1 MSLARVVD
9 WGAVVLVAACA
20 ALAGLLELFLVPLY
34 AGSALVPIAV
44 LVGVASNACLP
55 RLSRA
60 IVPST
65 AAAVAPFA
73 AWLVVV
79 IWIGLT
85 TRPEGDVVL
94 PGGGGVQWVGY
105 GVLLGGA
112 LAGTV
117 TLVLSAPA
125 PQRPARGAMPP
136 GAPRAPANLSQ

>member
-1 MSLARVVD
+1 MSVARVLD
-9 WGAVVLVAACA
+9 WAAVVLVAACA

-34 AGSALVPIAV
+34 AGSTLVPIAV
-44 LVGVASNACLP
+44 LLAVASNACLP

-65 AAAVAPFA
+65 GAAVVPFA

-79 IWIGLT
+79 VGIGLT

-125 PQRPARGAMPP
+125 PRRPPGAMPP
-136 GAPRAPANLSQ
+136 GPSRMPANLSR

>member
-1 MSLARVVD
+1 MNLVRVLN
-9 WGAVVLVAACA
+9 WTGVVLVAACA

-34 AGSALVPIAV
+34 TGSTLVPIAV
-44 LVGVASNACLP
+44 LMALASNAGLP

-65 AAAVAPFA
+65 AAAAAPFA

-79 IWIGLT
+79 VWIGLT

-94 PGGGGVQWVGY
+94 PGGGGLQWVGY

-125 PQRPARGAMPP
+125 PQRSAHGAMPP
-136 GAPRAPANLSQ
+136 QPPRAPANLGR